1 MKVRTEHHKKKAVQL
16 KVVDSDTHHENGSKI
31 NSPAIFFKTP
41 KFRQNFAAVSTHT
54 GPAIQ
59 LIASA
64 VIGPIHLRPK
74 PKRLRRTFFSPKFL
88 VRGKKIRNSCFSSNS
103 VFGDRTRARS
113 FSDEA
118 GSGHG
123 LQIWRRRRRQRSRD
137 NDTIMASSSSSS
149 KIKQNSHLLK
159 KKTTPEFWNV
169 LCHLRTWLFVQL
181 FRSGGSI
188 IY

>member
-118 GSGHG
+118 GPAAGCKYG
-123 LQIWRRRRRQRSRD
+123 D
-137 NDTIMASSSSSS
+137 
-149 KIKQNSHLLK
+149 
-159 KKTTPEFWNV
+159 V
-169 LCHLRTWLFVQL
+169 G
-181 FRSGGSI
+181 GGSDRETMI
-188 IY
+188 PLLLLLLLLLLPK